1 MSDFDKILETEVDA
15 VGMDD
20 TVFDLEKWKEGKQA
34 EKEAVYDLLD
44 KTAEKVADSS
54 EGLKSYLDV
63 QSRFLPY
70 SAGNALLILA
80 QRQDATKV
88 GDFDYWK
95 SQGARIGR
103 AEKGISILE
112 PAGSYTRD
120 DGSAVMSYRVKK
132 VFDISQTSLGKLL
145 AAPAPDDRLLLKA
158 LVHSSTARI
167 ELADNVPGGARYD
180 AKGNS
185 IAVQRGMDPK
195 DIFRCLSAEICRA
208 RDSGNGI
215 AESSLCAA
223 YVLCRHN
230 GIELNPSF
238 LDGIPDKVATLGAA
252 EIREELSEIRRAAS
266 EVSEKMAEV
275 AAPGIVAP
283 QQARSR

>member
-1 MSDFDKILETEVDA
+1 MSDFDDILESEVDA
-15 VGMDD
+15 DGADG
-20 TVFDLEKWKEGKQA
+20 TVFDMEKWKAGKRA
-34 EKEAVYDLLD
+34 EREAVYDMLD
-44 KTAEKVADSS
+44 KTAEKIADSS

-63 QSRFLPY
+63 QARFLSY
-70 SAGNALLILA
+70 SAGNAMLILA

-88 GDFDYWK
+88 GDFNYWK
-95 SQGARIGR
+95 SQDARIGR

-120 DGSAVMSYRVKK
+120 DGSSAKSYRVKK
-132 VFDISQTSLGKLL
+132 VFDISQTSLRKLP
-145 AAPAPDDRLLLKA
+145 AIPAPENHLLLKA
-158 LVHSSTARI
+158 LVHSSPVRI

-180 AKGNS
+180 AKGNF
-185 IAVQRGMDPK
+185 IAVQREMEPM
-195 DIFRCLSAEICRA
+195 DIFRSLSTEICRA

-215 AESSLCAA
+215 AEAPLCAA
-223 YVLCRHN
+223 YVICRHN
-230 GIELNPSF
+230 GIESGASF
-238 LDGIPDKVATLGAA
+238 LEGVPDKFATLGAA

-275 AAPGIVAP
+275 VAPEIGAP